1 MYLYFEEDGAFKA
14 GTVVSETG
22 NAYQVTVTTGRRTK
36 IKAAKVFFTFESPAP
51 AELLEAAEKTSAEL
65 DPGFLWEVAP
75 EGDFSFEDIAK
86 EYWGTAPTP
95 VERAAVLLALHGNP
109 VYFHRKGRGI
119 FLRATATTV
128 IQALDALDGMPI

>member
-51 AELLEAAEKTSAEL
+51 AELLEAAETTSAEL

-86 EYWGTAPTP
+86 EYWGAAPTP

-109 VYFHRKGRGI
+109 VYF
-119 FLRATATTV
+119 
-128 IQALDALDGMPI
+128 Q

>member
-51 AELLEAAEKTSAEL
+51 AELLEAAETTSAEL
-65 DPGFLWEVAP
+65 APGFLWEVAP
-75 EGDFSFEDIAK
+75 AISRPISD
-86 EYWGTAPTP
+86 
-95 VERAAVLLALHGNP
+95 VEMVFGSTSP
-109 VYFHRKGRGI
+109 MI
-119 FLRATATTV
+119 FPLYITATRSDRLMISLSSLEISSTE
-128 IQALDALDGMPI
+128 